1 MVDISFKSLERAPQG
16 QRPATMKHD
25 FSSGN
30 PSQTYVLYFSFPSA
44 SMLKPT
50 ATERLG
56 RGGEGLKEAT
66 RNQAR
71 TKKGRRSKLLRFG
84 FEGK

>member
-1 MVDISFKSLERAPQG
+1 MASLQEIQANLC
-16 QRPATMKHD
+16 AFLLLT
-25 FSSGN
+25 
-30 PSQTYVLYFSFPSA
+30 SA
-44 SMLKPT
+44 VPRLKPT

-56 RGGEGLKEAT
+56 EGGEGLKEAT
-66 RNQAR
+66 SNQAR